1 MCNILQLQFAL
12 MATLARD
19 TPEGDLAQPTP
30 LPATMRAGVLV
41 APRTLE
47 LRDFPLPLP
56 GPGQVLVRVHATA
69 LCTWEQR
76 TYEGIQ
82 DIKTPFVGGH
92 ETAGVVASVGA
103 GVASVRVGDHVALG
117 PVACDE
123 CYYCRRGFPARCEN
137 SLGRFSLD
145 GAWGPWGLSEF
156 KLVPARAAFRVP
168 EDLSFAEASLC
179 EPISCVVH
187 SVRALRPELG
197 DDVAIIGAGPMG
209 LLNLLV
215 LKQRGVRVIVCELDA
230 ARRDKAA
237 AFGADV
243 VLDPAQGAFADQVRG
258 LTEGRGADAVVAAVG
273 SALVDTLAF
282 DIVAKTG
289 KVVLFASAHPS
300 PPLGVDHNLIH
311 KNEVDVLGVEGKSVQ
326 DFLIAVRLLSS
337 RLIDVAPLIDRRVP
351 LDELETAFELALR
364 PDTYRIVVT
373 P

>member
-1 MCNILQLQFAL
+1 MT
-12 MATLARD
+12 TLGHESAAAD
-19 TPEGDLAQPTP
+19 SVQPADLP
-30 LPATMRAGVLV
+30 LTMRAGVLV
-41 APRTLE
+41 APRALE
-47 LRDFPLPLP
+47 LREFDLPRP
-56 GPGQVLVRVHATA
+56 GAGQVLVRVRATA

-76 TYEGIQ
+76 TYAGIQ

-92 ETAGVVASVGA
+92 ESAGVVAAVGD
-103 GVASVRVGDHVALG
+103 GVASAHVGDHVTLG

-123 CYYCRRGFPARCEN
+123 CHYCRRGFPARCEN
-137 SLGRFSLD
+137 NLGRFTLD
-145 GAWGPWGLSEF
+145 GAWGPWGLAEF

-168 EDLSFAEASLC
+168 DDLSFAEASLC

-187 SVRALRPELG
+187 AVRALQPELG

-230 ARRDKAA
+230 GRREKARSL
-237 AFGADV
+237 GADV
-243 VLDPAQGAFADQVRG
+243 VLEPHAGEFPRQVRE
-258 LTEGRGADAVVAAVG
+258 LTDGRGADAVVAAVG
-273 SALVDTLAF
+273 SGAVDALAF
-282 DIVAKTG
+282 EMVAKTG

-300 PPLGVDHNLIH
+300 PPLNVDHNLIH

-326 DFLIAVRLLSS
+326 DFLIAVRLVSH
-337 RLIDVAPLIDRRVP
+337 RLIDVRPLIDQRVP
-351 LDELETAFELALR
+351 LTELERAFELAIR